1 MTVQGQ
7 PKKSLKEIIAE
18 EYRKCAMDP
27 VHFMKKY
34 CIIQHPQRG
43 KIPFHL
49 YPFQADCLVDFK
61 DNRFNIILKSRQLGI
76 STLSAGHILH
86 KMLFN
91 EDFNALVIATKVT
104 VAKNLVEKV
113 RVMHDL
119 LPIWL
124 RDGGNAAVED
134 NKLSLK
140 LKNGSLV
147 KAITSSPDAGRSEA
161 LSLLVVDEAA
171 FIRNIDDIWLSAQ
184 STLSTG
190 GSAIVLSTPNG
201 VGNWFHQMWV
211 GAADGSNGFKTN
223 RLHWTVHPER
233 NQSWRDEQT
242 RILGVK
248 GSAQECDCLWGSSIV
263 NVKDIITGEIFD
275 ISLEDLYG
283 YDTMDNYIIK
293 KNTKYEIMTPSGFQ
307 SFGGV
312 RSLQKDVIYN
322 LSLSNGKTIKSS
334 ESHPFIIGGSSVNAN
349 NLNIGDWL
357 DSADTKKIY
366 ITNIVIEQFP
376 IELYDIVGVA
386 NGNIF
391 NVDGIVS
398 HNCDFVSSGD
408 TVIDPQLLL
417 WYKET
422 YVMDPIEKRGFDG
435 NLWVWEHPNYNRQYM
450 VVADVARGD
459 ASDYSTAQVIDIE
472 DSSQVAEYK
481 GRLDTKDFGNFL
493 VGLATEYN
501 NALLVIENSNVGW
514 ATIQQVIN
522 RGYGNLFY
530 MSKDLQYIDVE
541 KQMTNKYYREE
552 RQMVAGFS
560 TTSRTRPLIISTL
573 DQYMNDKDIIIR
585 SVRLIDE
592 LFTFIWNSGRAEGMK
607 GYNDDLTMALAI
619 GLWVRNTALRLR
631 QEGVDLTKAMLNAST
646 IQNSEGLYTNNW
658 QNGKNPFEMTLARGE
673 VENLTWLL
681 R

>member
-7 PKKSLKEIIAE
+7 PKKTLKDIIAD

-27 VHFMKKY
+27 VYFMRKY
-34 CIIQHPQRG
+34 CVIQHPTRG

-49 YPFQADCLVDFK
+49 YPFQADCLNSFK
-61 DNRFNIILKSRQLGI
+61 DNRFNIILKSRQLGL

-91 EDFNALVIATKVT
+91 DDFNALVIATKVT

-119 LPIWL
+119 LPVWL

-140 LKNGSLV
+140 LKNGSQV
-147 KAITSSPDAGRSEA
+147 KAIASSPDAGRSEA

-171 FIRNIDDIWLSAQ
+171 FIRDIDEIWLSAQ

-211 GAADGSNGFKTN
+211 GAEDGSNGFKTIK
-223 RLHWTVHPER
+223 LHWTVHPER

-242 RILGVK
+242 RILGIK
-248 GSAQECDCLWGSSIV
+248 GAAQECD
-263 NVKDIITGEIFD
+263 
-275 ISLEDLYG
+275 
-283 YDTMDNYIIK
+283 
-293 KNTKYEIMTPSGFQ
+293 
-307 SFGGV
+307 
-312 RSLQKDVIYN
+312 
-322 LSLSNGKTIKSS
+322 
-334 ESHPFIIGGSSVNAN
+334 
-349 NLNIGDWL
+349 
-357 DSADTKKIY
+357 
-366 ITNIVIEQFP
+366 
-376 IELYDIVGVA
+376 
-386 NGNIF
+386 
-391 NVDGIVS
+391 
-398 HNCDFVSSGD
+398 CDFVSSGD
-408 TVIDPQLLL
+408 TVIDPQLLT
-417 WYKET
+417 WYRET
-422 YVMDPIEKRGFDG
+422 YVMDPVEKRGFDG
-435 NLWVWEHPNYNRQYM
+435 NLWIWERVNYNKQYM

-459 ASDYSTAQVIDIE
+459 ATDYSAAQVIDIE

-481 GRLDTKDFGNFL
+481 GRIDTKDFGNFL

-522 RGYGNLFY
+522 RAYGNLFY

-541 KQMTNKYYREE
+541 RQMTNKYYREE

-573 DQYMNDKDIIIR
+573 DAYMNDKDIMIR

-592 LFTFIWNSGRAEGMK
+592 LFTFIWNNGRAEGMK
-607 GYNDDLTMALAI
+607 GYNDDLTMAMAI

-631 QEGVDLTKAMLNAST
+631 QEGVDLTKAMLNSAT
-646 IQNSEGLYTNNW
+646 IQSGEGVYTSNW
-658 QNGKNPFEMTLARGE
+658 QNGRNPFEMDLGRGQS
-673 VENLTWLL
+673 ENLTWLL